1 MFLFLFLACNLYITY
16 NFIYVYFLTYHLI
29 LYFLGA
35 LNTMKALADSDL
47 QRYPR
52 DSAGT
57 LYSYNEVWSIALNT
71 TDPSQLNNPD
81 WLTARNNFLEWH
93 GLTRNTFVSLI
104 ATTHVVILM
113 ILVISTIVVFFFF
126 DTEEI
131 MFPPL
136 LEIKQRLSEWTNY
149 DIHSVQKFHFI
160 RPHRFIYELGFWLSF
175 VTIPVFVYI
184 FVPVMGPIVAIISG
198 TFIAGSG
205 GFVLGMM
212 ICGLIVQIHNATTL
226 SNMLVEMCKEELQEK
241 EKLMRFEEWKEFYK
255 TSVGALHV
263 WSWRMTPIFGSVVAF
278 LGVSIIRSLSFVL
291 FLYTSIMSEPDIIES
306 ERFMVFQ
313 NSKRVRLNMFS
324 LFFSTAM
331 LLGLVGFMSMVS
343 VRYQRLHI
351 LIATLGLPQHHLD
364 DFNILQEHNAALTIF
379 DIPIKVTT
387 TIAILKLLLVQS
399 VIAILAMLG

>member
-1 MFLFLFLACNLYITY
+1 
-16 NFIYVYFLTYHLI
+16 
-29 LYFLGA
+29 
-35 LNTMKALADSDL
+35 MKALADSDL
-47 QRYPR
+47 QRYSLRLDEP
-52 DSAGT
+52 
-57 LYSYNEVWSIALNT
+57 LHSYHEVWSVALNT

-93 GLTRNTFVSLI
+93 GLTRNTFVSSI
-104 ATTHVVILM
+104 ATTHVVILV

-160 RPHRFIYELGFWLSF
+160 RPHRFIYELGFWLSL
-175 VTIPVFVYI
+175 VLIPVMVYI
-184 FVPVMGPIVAIISG
+184 FVSVMGPIGGIILG
-198 TFIAGSG
+198 TLVGGSG

-241 EKLMRFEEWKEFYK
+241 EKPMRFEEWKEFYK

-263 WSWRMTPIFGSVVAF
+263 WSWRMTPIFGGVVVYMGLFIIALLGSV
-278 LGVSIIRSLSFVL
+278 I
-291 FLYTSIMSEPDIIES
+291 FLYSTIMSEPDIIES